1 MASRHSALALG
12 ILLAASGCRT
22 AGVGNLAREEP
33 APPKATLTAA
43 EVIREHNR
51 TAERIE
57 SLEARPSITVTS
69 SEGGGVVQGNMALE
83 RPRNFSLVLF
93 GGPSRMK
100 MADIGSNDEEFW
112 FWVKDRNTKE
122 YYFCE
127 YDETGKSPLATTLQ
141 PELIV
146 EALGLRVIPE
156 AESAGCTIQPGPTPG
171 TLALVYRPTKM
182 QGETLSRMTILSESS
197 RRIREHRVYSGEG
210 DGKTLLAQAV
220 VKGYQPVPLPSETG
234 ESDEQ
239 VYLPSSLRIDWL
251 QEKLSLDVTMSS
263 PKINTVFTQARRDA
277 LFVEPKPRGYT
288 RVNLAER
295 AGIADA
301 QGQGQGQGST
311 SIRESRT
318 APPTGIQLLEPS
330 TIRADRTTQAPH
342 EPVPL
347 AADLA
352 STPIEPE
359 QIIRARVP
367 QAPQPDFVTAGEP
380 ASRSG
385 WRGLRPVGRE

>member
-1 MASRHSALALG
+1 MASRHATLALG

-33 APPKATLTAA
+33 APPQVTLTAA

-57 SLEARPSITVTS
+57 SLEAHPSITVTS
-69 SEGGGVVQGNMALE
+69 PDGGGVVQGDMAME
-83 RPRNFSLVLF
+83 RPRNFSLVLT
-93 GGPSRMK
+93 GGATRMK
-100 MADIGSNDEEFW
+100 MADIGSNDDEFW
-112 FWVKDRNTKE
+112 FWVKDRSRNKE

-156 AESAGCTIQPGPTPG
+156 AEAAGCSIQPGPTPG
-171 TLALVYRPTKM
+171 TLALTYKPSKT
-182 QGETLSRMTILSESS
+182 QGETLTRMTIFSESS

-210 DGKTLLAQAV
+210 AAKVLLAHAV
-220 VKGYQPVPLPSETG
+220 VKGYQKVPLPAETG
-234 ESDEQ
+234 GSDEE
-239 VYLPSSLRIDWL
+239 VYLPSSLRLDWF

-263 PKINTVFTQARRDA
+263 PKVNTVFTQIRRDA
-277 LFVEPKPRGYT
+277 LFVEPKPKGYT

-295 AGIADA
+295 AGIAA
-301 QGQGQGQGST
+301 ARGPT
-311 SIRESRT
+311 TIRESRT
-318 APPTGIQLLEPS
+318 APPTGVQLLEPS
-330 TIRADRTTQAPH
+330 TIGADRTTRAPD

-347 AADLA
+347 AADLSA
-352 STPIEPE
+352 PPTEPDRVV
-359 QIIRARVP
+359 RARIP
-367 QAPQPDFVTAGEP
+367 QAPEPEFMTAGES
-380 ASRSG
+380 ASPSG
-385 WRGLRPVGRE
+385 WRGRRSVGRE

>member
-1 MASRHSALALG
+1 MASRHAALALG

-22 AGVGNLAREEP
+22 AGVGNLAARNRP
-33 APPKATLTAA
+33 CPRATLTAA

-57 SLEARPSITVTS
+57 SLEAHPSITVTS
-69 SEGGGVVQGNMALE
+69 PDGGGVVQGDMALE
-83 RPRNFSLVLF
+83 RPRNFSLVLS

-112 FWVKDRNTKE
+112 FWVKDRSRTKE

-156 AESAGCTIQPGPTPG
+156 AEAAGCTIQPGPTPG
-171 TLALVYRPTKM
+171 TLALTYKPTKT
-182 QGETLSRMTILSESS
+182 QGETLTRMTILSESS

-210 DGKTLLAQAV
+210 AGKTLLAQAV

-234 ESDEQ
+234 GSDEE
-239 VYLPSSLRIDWL
+239 VFLPSSLRIDWF
-251 QEKLSLDVTMSS
+251 QEKLSLDVTMSN
-263 PKINTVFTQARRDA
+263 PKVNTVFTQARRDA

-295 AGIADA
+295 AGIVDA
-301 QGQGQGQGST
+301 QGQGQGSTRSANHARRPRPGS
-311 SIRESRT
+311 SCSNPRRSG
-318 APPTGIQLLEPS
+318 PTGRRGPRMSPCRWPPISRRRPS
-330 TIRADRTTQAPH
+330 SPSGSSVRA
-342 EPVPL
+342 
-347 AADLA
+347 
-352 STPIEPE
+352 S
-359 QIIRARVP
+359 
-367 QAPQPDFVTAGEP
+367 
-380 ASRSG
+380 
-385 WRGLRPVGRE
+385 LRPPSPTS